1 VLRSATPGYAPAPA
15 RIATRALRRREF
27 FLWIVAL
34 LFASQVLHLPAGSAG
49 DLGQGLASAIA
60 AKSMFF
66 YLGWFA
72 VARLLLDGDATR
84 IAGRGDL
91 VLAAGVG
98 LANLLPWLS
107 VVWVTTTITAFYMWA
122 TSREDRTQQ
131 AAAAVLLALAVN
143 GFWAPR
149 MFDLFAYSLLRLDTA
164 LVGSLLQA
172 TQTGMSWHDTI
183 MSAPGGHDILVFGP
197 CSSFHNISLGLLC
210 WIALTKLARTE
221 WVASDLLVAAAVCV
235 AVVGLNTG
243 RLYLMA
249 LSAEDFRYWHEGFGS
264 QLFAWTTT
272 AAVLLIS
279 ALGIQRTTDRSA

>member
-1 VLRSATPGYAPAPA
+1 MLRSATPEYAPA
-15 RIATRALRRREF
+15 RVFTRALRRREF

-34 LFASQVLHLPAGSAG
+34 LFASQVLRLPAGSAG
-49 DLGQGLASAIA
+49 ELGQGLASAIA
-60 AKSMFF
+60 DKSMFF
-66 YLGWFA
+66 YLAWFA
-72 VARLLLDGDATR
+72 VARLLLDGNATR
-84 IAGRGDL
+84 IAGRADL
-91 VLAAGVG
+91 LLVAGVG

-107 VVWVTTTITAFYMWA
+107 VVWVTTTITAIYMWA
-122 TSREDRTQQ
+122 TSREDRAQQ
-131 AAAAVLLALAVN
+131 AAAAVLLAVAVN

-149 MFDLFAYSLLRLDTA
+149 IFDLFAYSLLRLDTA
-164 LVGSLLQA
+164 LVGSILQA
-172 TQTGMSWHDTI
+172 TQPGMSWHDTI
-183 MSAPGGHDILVFGP
+183 MSAPGGHSILVFGP

-221 WVASDLLVAAAVCV
+221 WVVSDILVAAAVCV
-235 AVVGLNTG
+235 AVIGLNTG

-279 ALGIQRTTDRSA
+279 ALGIQRAGRAT

>member
-1 VLRSATPGYAPAPA
+1 VLRSATPEHAPAPA
-15 RIATRALRRREF
+15 RILTRALTRREF

-34 LFASQVLHLPAGSAG
+34 LFVSQVLHFPDANPG
-49 DLGQGLASAIA
+49 DLGQGLMSAIA
-60 AKSMFF
+60 DKSMFF
-66 YLGWFA
+66 YLAWFA
-72 VARLLLDGDATR
+72 VTRLLLDGDSTR
-84 IAGRGDL
+84 IVGRADL
-91 VLAAGVG
+91 LLAVGVG
-98 LANLLPWLS
+98 LANLLPWAS
-107 VVWVTTTITAFYMWA
+107 VVWGTTTVAAIYIWA
-122 TSREDRTQQ
+122 TSREDRAQQ
-131 AAAAVLLALAVN
+131 AAAAVLLAVAVN

-172 TQTGMSWHDTI
+172 TQPGMSWHDTI
-183 MSAPGGHDILVFGP
+183 MSAPGGHNILVFGP

-221 WVASDLLVAAAVCV
+221 WVTSDILVAAAVCV
-235 AVVGLNTG
+235 AVIGLNTA

-279 ALGIQRTTDRSA
+279 ALGIQRTGRAT